1 MRMYRQD
8 DKMTRHRTMRF
19 RRAIV
24 ALLTVAMV
32 STQTPL
38 GYAADRVAQGD
49 QGQSGQA
56 QSATAANVTAD
67 AAQEGTVD
75 LSLSF
80 DHAYVEVD
88 GQTVSAPA
96 TKVSLP
102 AGRDASVVAHADDG
116 YSVSQ
121 VTLAS
126 GASSSTLAPE
136 ADGTYRIA
144 ADQLA
149 GGATLSVAATAQ
161 QSEQAATSAVP
172 LDQQKKDE
180 FTYEDDAVKVTAK
193 LEKSGAIPA
202 DATLRVRQVQ
212 PSDGDYNY
220 GAYLDALNKGAEV
233 SKKHNEK
240 NTLLYDVAFLTHD
253 ADGNEVE
260 VQPAEGS
267 VSVSFE
273 FKQGQISRELSAD
286 KASDVTVSHL
296 PLADDARRSAKTTAE
311 ARQISSDDVTVETLS
326 GSDVRA
332 KGSDAIEV
340 KTESL
345 SVFALSYTV
354 DFTYDGYSFSLPGE
368 GSIKLGELFSALG
381 ISASAAD
388 ATSVT
393 FSNPDLVEVA
403 RDGSDWR
410 LTSRE
415 PFLTREVL
423 RVGMADGST
432 YVVDVTDAQTS
443 TDLAAF
449 LTDATIV
456 APTNDKGEYVVV
468 PGTSY
473 SFKLSFHENKG
484 LQFPDDGRTMTYKL
498 PQGLSAD
505 GHEGKFEVKVNDGGT
520 VYTVGGNSYHIT
532 GDTLYLNLNTSD
544 PNFSHLSAA
553 SNLAFTLSF
562 EGSIAEDAKKI
573 HFSDGVEKS
582 VDVDTSNSVTASKS
596 AVVNK
601 DRGTVDYT
609 VAIVSKGHSKNVK
622 VHDRIEGSVLSLD
635 AGSVRATS
643 NKGHAVDLKGGASGN
658 TLDYTIPEMADGE
671 VVTLTYS
678 AKIDVSKIPVHDG
691 KVITSGT
698 NKVSVKSDGDPTP
711 HDTEIHTTIDYTP
724 DVYKEGGKEVSSDGH
739 TKTLRWTINANG
751 EALVSMA
758 NMRITDTIDEQ
769 SRQIMKYS
777 GDGLEINV
785 KDRSGRLVRTDHPSW
800 SDLAHKDDGSW
811 TYQVPSS
818 DAGKAYRYEIS
829 YTTVVDLTNQTT
841 QATVKN
847 TVTTDGGKG
856 STGEAHV
863 TPIGDN
869 KVEAY
874 KSVEKVDY
882 EAREI
887 TWRIDFTVPAEGLSQ
902 AEVTDD
908 FPHQY
913 VNGHDVYE
921 RVKDGSINV
930 RGLVDGETYDVSSD
944 EKSAT
949 LVFYQDS
956 QRNQAGLKGG
966 K

>member
-1 MRMYRQD
+1 MKQ
-8 DKMTRHRTMRF
+8 KTKFTW
-19 RRAIV
+19 RA
-24 ALLTVAMV
+24 L
-32 STQTPL
+32 
-38 GYAADRVAQGD
+38 AA
-49 QGQSGQA
+49 
-56 QSATAANVTAD
+56 ATAMLVFLGTTACGAKSSAARSD
-67 AAQEGTVD
+67 SYEVGGSGYSKDAYYAEADSFDALEESGAAQEVNESVTDTAARSGEKSAEKMDDKIIRTANVEMKSAD
-75 LSLSF
+75 AQKCYDTLARFAKENGGSEISVHKSF
-80 DHAYVEVD
+80 DNYGDYEYLTI
-88 GQTVSAPA
+88 Q
-96 TKVSLP
+96 
-102 AGRDASVVAHADDG
+102 
-116 YSVSQ
+116 
-121 VTLAS
+121 
-126 GASSSTLAPE
+126 
-136 ADGTYRIA
+136 
-144 ADQLA
+144 
-149 GGATLSVAATAQ
+149 ATLKIAPDKL
-161 QSEQAATSAVP
+161 E
-172 LDQQKKDE
+172 E
-180 FTYEDDAVKVTAK
+180 FIVLAEKTDKVTSS
-193 LEKSGAIPA
+193 E
-202 DATLRVRQVQ
+202 
-212 PSDGDYNY
+212 
-220 GAYLDALNKGAEV
+220 
-233 SKKHNEK
+233 
-240 NTLLYDVAFLTHD
+240 
-253 ADGNEVE
+253 
-260 VQPAEGS
+260 
-267 VSVSFE
+267 
-273 FKQGQISRELSAD
+273 
-286 KASDVTVSHL
+286 
-296 PLADDARRSAKTTAE
+296 
-311 ARQISSDDVTVETLS
+311 ISSDDVTVETLT

-432 YVVDVTDAQTS
+432 YVIDVTDAQTS

-505 GHEGKFEVKVNDGGT
+505 GHEGKFDVKVNDGGT

-562 EGSIAEDAKKI
+562 EGSISEDAKKI

-724 DVYKEGGKEVSSDGH
+724 DVYRSPP
-739 TKTLRWTINANG
+739 
-751 EALVSMA
+751 MA
-758 NMRITDTIDEQ
+758 
-769 SRQIMKYS
+769 
-777 GDGLEINV
+777 
-785 KDRSGRLVRTDHPSW
+785 
-800 SDLAHKDDGSW
+800 
-811 TYQVPSS
+811 
-818 DAGKAYRYEIS
+818 
-829 YTTVVDLTNQTT
+829 
-841 QATVKN
+841 
-847 TVTTDGGKG
+847 
-856 STGEAHV
+856 
-863 TPIGDN
+863 TP
-869 KVEAY
+869 
-874 KSVEKVDY
+874 
-882 EAREI
+882 R
-887 TWRIDFTVPAEGLSQ
+887 R
-902 AEVTDD
+902 
-908 FPHQY
+908 
-913 VNGHDVYE
+913 
-921 RVKDGSINV
+921 
-930 RGLVDGETYDVSSD
+930 
-944 EKSAT
+944 
-949 LVFYQDS
+949 
-956 QRNQAGLKGG
+956 
-966 K
+966 